1 MLNAFTKI
9 EQGKESMKKI
19 IACGVAAVLALSF
32 HAQAQNKTVK
42 QVTITGNYYDTATIE
57 PTIARIK
64 SLKLPANFSIA
75 KFAEISNPRM
85 LAVAPD
91 GTVYVSQREPGT
103 LTMLKDTNGDGAA
116 DVQKVVAEKKFM
128 HGVAIDN
135 GKIYLVTV
143 KEVFVA
149 DIKSDGTLGELK
161 RIIDDLPD
169 AGQHPNRT
177 IAVHDGKLY
186 ITVGATCNA
195 CDESNA
201 ENATILT
208 TDLNGGNRKIYASGL
223 RNTIGFGWHPVSG
236 KMFGMDHGI
245 DMLGDNDQEEE
256 LNELVEGAK
265 YGWAY
270 VYANAKLNPHNKVPK
285 QLGLT
290 NEDWAK
296 QSKNPVL
303 LYTPHA
309 APMQMA
315 FYTGSM
321 FPAEYKNDAFV
332 AMRGSWNRNPPSGY
346 EVVRVRFDK
355 AGNPVKFEPFLTGF
369 LIKGGSENGKDA
381 HFARLAGVAVMRD
394 GWLLVSD
401 DTNNIIYR
409 VSYNQNKMPPI
420 MSRDNISMLLA
431 ETANAKTTITVK
443 SSAFA
448 NMQTI
453 PDMYSSYFEGVS
465 PEISWSN
472 VPREAKSLVLM
483 MEDPDAMLKPVTHWI
498 VANISPG
505 VTGFPENV
513 MKMENYNG
521 AMQGANIQGKS
532 GYYGPMPP
540 PGDKPH
546 AYHFQIFALDTR
558 LDLPG
563 GFNRQAL
570 LDAMKGH
577 VLAKG
582 ELVGMYQRKPDE
594 RDKDQI
600 LPIRGK

>member
-1 MLNAFTKI
+1 
-9 EQGKESMKKI
+9 MKKI
-19 IACGVAAVLALSF
+19 IACGIAVIFALCF
-32 HAQAQNKTVK
+32 QAQAQNKIVK

-57 PTIARIK
+57 PTIQRIK
-64 SLKLPANFSIA
+64 SLKLPAGFSIA

-91 GTVYVSQREPGT
+91 GTIYVSQRTPGT
-103 LTMLKDTNGDGAA
+103 LSMLKDTNGDGVA
-116 DVQKVVAEKKFM
+116 DVQKVVAEKKQM
-128 HGVAIDN
+128 HGVYVDG

-149 DIKSDGTLGELK
+149 DIKSDGTLGEL
-161 RIIDDLPD
+161 RMIIDDLPD
-169 AGQHPNRT
+169 GGQHPNRT
-177 IAVHDGKLY
+177 IAIHDGKLY
-186 ITVGATCNA
+186 ITVGSTCNA
-195 CDESNA
+195 CDESNV

-208 TDLNGGNRKIYASGL
+208 TDLNGKNRKIYASGL

-256 LNELVEGAK
+256 LNELVEGMK

-270 VYANAKLNPHNKVPK
+270 VYAGGKLNPHNKPPK
-285 QLGLT
+285 ELGLT
-290 NEDWAK
+290 SEDWAK

-303 LYTPHA
+303 LYMPHA

-346 EVVRVRFDK
+346 EVVRIRFD
-355 AGNPVKFEPFLTGF
+355 AQGNPTKFEPFLTGF
-369 LIKGGSENGKDA
+369 LIKGGSDNGKDA
-381 HFARLAGVAVMRD
+381 HFARLAGLATMKDGSMLVA
-394 GWLLVSD
+394 D

-409 VSYNQNKMPPI
+409 VSYNQKTMPPI

-431 ETANAKTTITVK
+431 ETANAKSTITVK

-448 NMQTI
+448 NMQMI
-453 PDMYSSYFEGVS
+453 PDKYSSYFEGVS

-472 VPREAKSLVLM
+472 VPKEAKSLVLM
-483 MEDPDAMLKPVTHWI
+483 MEDPDAALKPVTHWI
-498 VANISPG
+498 MANISPNVKG
-505 VTGFPENV
+505 LPENV
-513 MKMENYNG
+513 IKMERYG
-521 AMQGANIQGKS
+521 DAMQGANIQGKI

-540 PGDKPH
+540 PADKPH
-546 AYHFQIFALDTR
+546 AYHFQIFALDTK
-558 LDLPG
+558 LDLPS

-570 LDAMKGH
+570 LDAIKGH
-577 VLAKG
+577 VIAKG
-582 ELVGMYQRKPDE
+582 ELVGMYQRKPDVRE
-594 RDKDQI
+594 K
-600 LPIRGK
+600 K

>member
-1 MLNAFTKI
+1 
-9 EQGKESMKKI
+9 MKKI
-19 IACGVAAVLALSF
+19 IACGIAAILALCVQV
-32 HAQAQNKTVK
+32 QAQNKTVK

-57 PTIARIK
+57 PTIQRIK
-64 SLKLPANFSIA
+64 SLKLPAGFSIA

-91 GTVYVSQREPGT
+91 GTIYVSQRTPGT
-103 LTMLKDTNGDGAA
+103 LSMLKDTNGDGVA
-116 DVQKVVAEKKFM
+116 DVQKVVAEKKQM

-135 GKIYLVTV
+135 GKMYLVTV

-149 DIKSDGTLGELK
+149 DIKSDGSLGELK
-161 RIIDDLPD
+161 MIIDDLPD

-177 IAVHDGKLY
+177 IAVRDGKLY
-186 ITVGATCNA
+186 ITVGSTCNA
-195 CDESNA
+195 CDESTP

-208 TDLNGGNRKIYASGL
+208 TDLNGKNRRIFASGL
-223 RNTIGFGWHPVSG
+223 RNTIGFGWHPISG

-270 VYANAKLNPHNKVPK
+270 VYANGKLNPHNKPPRE
-285 QLGLT
+285 LGLT

-296 QSKNPVL
+296 QSKNPTL

-332 AMRGSWNRNPPSGY
+332 AFRGSWNRNPPSGY
-346 EVVRVRFDK
+346 EVVRIRFD
-355 AGNPVKFEPFLTGF
+355 AQGNPTKFEPFLTGF
-369 LIKGGSENGKDA
+369 LIKGGSDNGKDA
-381 HFARLAGVAVMRD
+381 HFARLAGLAMMKD
-394 GWLLVSD
+394 GSMLVTD

-409 VSYNQNKMPPI
+409 VSYNEKTMPPI
-420 MSRDNISMLLA
+420 MSRDNISTLLA

-448 NMQTI
+448 NMAMI
-453 PDMYSSYFEGVS
+453 PDKYSAYFQDVS
-465 PEISWSN
+465 PGISWSV
-472 VPREAKSLVLM
+472 VPKEAKSLVLM
-483 MEDPDAMLKPVTHWI
+483 MEDPDAALKPVTHWI
-498 VANISPG
+498 MANISPN
-505 VTGFPENV
+505 VTGLPENV
-513 MKMENYNG
+513 IKMEKYG
-521 AMQGANIQGKS
+521 DAMQGANIQGKI

-540 PGDKPH
+540 AGDKPH
-546 AYHFQIFALDTR
+546 AYHFQIFALDTK
-558 LDLPG
+558 LDLPA

-570 LDAMKGH
+570 LDAIKGH
-577 VLAKG
+577 VIAKG
-582 ELVGMYQRKPDE
+582 ELVGMYQRKPDV
-594 RDKDQI
+594 RDK
-600 LPIRGK
+600 K